1 MSLTSHDRTEGS
13 PFGVNSGM
21 GFGYFAPLMVL
32 LALISALATFLI
44 LMGLTPVVPTH
55 EVVIGLLAGNALAV
69 AVLSVMVGREVWRI
83 MRARR
88 RGRAAARLHVRIVS
102 LFAIVAVVPAILV
115 AVVAS
120 LTLDRGLDRW
130 FSVRTREIVASAVQV
145 AQTYVREHA
154 LNIRG
159 DVLAMG
165 NDLTRL
171 KPLFDTDRERFRQIL
186 TAQAA
191 LRNLPGSVIIDKDLK
206 VIERAQIN
214 AGREFLVPS
223 NIAIGEA
230 TVEQPVIYLPSD
242 ADYVGAVVKLR
253 DYDDLYLY
261 VARPIDPRVIGY
273 LKATRDTLADY
284 ESLEE
289 RRFGVQV
296 AFALMYTV
304 ITLIVLLSAVWLGL
318 NFSKWLVAPIRR
330 LMSAAD
336 HVAAGNLDV
345 QVPVYRSEGDLA
357 ALGETFNKMTAEL
370 RQQRDALLRAN
381 DQMDSR
387 RRFTE
392 AVLSGVGAGVI
403 GIDAELKVTILNR
416 SAERLLGMKEP
427 EVLGQILSDVVPEAE
442 HLIAEAK
449 ADERQRTVQ
458 GTITVN
464 REGRERVFTVRLTT
478 EQSGEGS
485 HGWVVTLDDITALI
499 AAQRTSAWADVARR
513 IAHEIKNPLTPIQ
526 LSAERLKRKYGK
538 HITQDRDVFD
548 QCTDTIIRQVG
559 DIGRMVDEFSSF
571 ARMPKPVVDSQDLA
585 ETIRQTIFLMRVG
598 HPDVSF
604 EADVPPELPARF
616 DRRLISQALTNIIK
630 NAAEAIEAVPADQR
644 GKGRVRV
651 SAVRAGEDLIVDVID
666 NGTGLPQ
673 ESRNRLLE
681 PYVTTREKGTGL
693 GLAIVGKIMEE
704 HGGGIEL
711 NDAPEGRGAW
721 IRLRLRADGT
731 PVEALK
737 PAPKATPKAA
747 PKPAPRTALAP
758 DGAEMAEA
766 ASKSATVS
774 AADTA
779 DPVSPPAPAAPT
791 QAGPSDATAE
801 GAASSSS
808 KGA

>member
-1 MSLTSHDRTEGS
+1 MTPSALDETPGS
-13 PFGVNSGM
+13 GPITPPGVASGL
-21 GFGYFAPLMVL
+21 FAPVVVA

-55 EVVIGLLAGNALAV
+55 QVVITVLAV
-69 AVLSVMVGREVWRI
+69 NAAAVFVLSTMVGREVWRI
-83 MRARR
+83 AKARA

-102 LFAIVAVVPAILV
+102 LFAVVSVAPAILV

-130 FSVRTREIVASAVQV
+130 FSVRTQEIVASAVSV

-159 DVLAMG
+159 DLVAMSS
-165 NDLTRL
+165 DVTRM
-171 KPLFDTDRERFRQIL
+171 KSLFDTDRPRFTQIF

-191 LRNLPGSVIIDKDLK
+191 LRNLPGAMLIHRDLSV
-206 VIERAQIN
+206 VVRADVNI
-214 AGREFLVPS
+214 GREFLVPS

-230 TVEQPVIYLPSD
+230 TAEQPVIYLPSD
-242 ADYVGAVVKLR
+242 ADFVGAVMPLR

-273 LKATRDTLADY
+273 LKATQETLADY
-284 ESLEE
+284 QSLEE

-296 AFALMYTV
+296 AFALMYMV
-304 ITLIVLLSAVWLGL
+304 ITLIVLLSAVWLGI

-345 QVPVYRSEGDLA
+345 QVPIYRAEGDLA
-357 ALGETFNKMTAEL
+357 SLGETFNKMTQEL
-370 RQQRDALLRAN
+370 RSQREALIGAR
-381 DQMDSR
+381 DQIDSR

-403 GIDAELKVTILNR
+403 GLDSNECVTIFNR
-416 SAERLLGMKEP
+416 SAERLLGISEVEALHQPLVEVMP
-427 EVLGQILSDVVPEAE
+427 EIGGLLAEAE
-442 HLIAEAK
+442 VA
-449 ADERQRTVQ
+449 RQRIVQ
-458 GTITVN
+458 GNVTLN
-464 REGRERVFTVRLTT
+464 RDGRERTFAVRVTT
-478 EQSGEGS
+478 EQSSEAE
-485 HGWVVTLDDITALI
+485 HGWVVTLDDITELI
-499 AAQRTSAWADVARR
+499 SAQRTSAWADVARR

-526 LSAERLKRKYGK
+526 LSAERLKRKFGR
-538 HITQDRDVFD
+538 HVTQDRDVFD

-585 ETIRQTIFLMRVG
+585 ETTRQTVFLMRVG
-598 HPDVSF
+598 HPEVAF
-604 EADVPPELPARF
+604 EADIPPSLPARF
-616 DRRLISQALTNIIK
+616 DRRLISQALTNILK
-630 NAAEAIEAVPADQR
+630 NAAEAIEAVPAEQR
-644 GKGRVRV
+644 GQGRIRIKAERV
-651 SAVRAGEDLIVDVID
+651 GDDLVIDIID

-711 NDAPEGRGAW
+711 YDAPDGRGAW
-721 IRLRLRADGT
+721 IRLRISADG
-731 PVEALK
+731 
-737 PAPKATPKAA
+737 PAPEVPARAATIG
-747 PKPAPRTALAP
+747 RN
-758 DGAEMAEA
+758 
-766 ASKSATVS
+766 
-774 AADTA
+774 
-779 DPVSPPAPAAPT
+779 
-791 QAGPSDATAE
+791 
-801 GAASSSS
+801 
-808 KGA
+808 

>member
-1 MSLTSHDRTEGS
+1 MTPSAVDETPGS
-13 PFGVNSGM
+13 GPITPPSVASGL
-21 GFGYFAPLMVL
+21 FAPVVVA

-55 EVVIGLLAGNALAV
+55 QVVISVLAV
-69 AVLSVMVGREVWRI
+69 NAAAVFVLSAMVGREIWRI
-83 MRARR
+83 AKARA

-102 LFAIVAVVPAILV
+102 LFAVVSVAPAILV

-130 FSVRTREIVASAVQV
+130 FSVRTQEIVASAVSV

-159 DVLAMG
+159 DLVAMSS
-165 NDLTRL
+165 DVTRM
-171 KPLFDTDRERFRQIL
+171 KSLFDSDRARFTQIF

-191 LRNLPGSVIIDKDLK
+191 LRNLPGAMLIKRDLSV
-206 VIERAQIN
+206 VVRADVNI
-214 AGREFLVPS
+214 GREFLVPS

-230 TVEQPVIYLPSD
+230 TAEQPVIYLPSD
-242 ADYVGAVVKLR
+242 ADFVGAVMPLR
-253 DYDDLYLY
+253 DYDDLFLY

-273 LKATRDTLADY
+273 LKATQETLADY
-284 ESLEE
+284 QSLEE

-296 AFALMYTV
+296 AFALMYMV
-304 ITLIVLLSAVWLGL
+304 ITLIVLLSAVWLGI

-345 QVPVYRSEGDLA
+345 QVPIYRAEGDLA
-357 ALGETFNKMTAEL
+357 TLGETFNKMTLEL
-370 RQQRDALLRAN
+370 RSQREALIGAR
-381 DQMDSR
+381 DQIDSR

-403 GIDAELKVTILNR
+403 GLDSNECVTILNR
-416 SAERLLGMKEP
+416 SAERLLGVS
-427 EVLGQILSDVVPEAE
+427 EVEALNRPLVDVVPEIAG
-442 HLIAEAK
+442 LLAEAEV
-449 ADERQRTVQ
+449 ARQRIVQ
-458 GTITVN
+458 GNVTIN
-464 REGRERVFTVRLTT
+464 REGRDRTFAVRVTT
-478 EQSGEGS
+478 EQSSEAE
-485 HGWVVTLDDITALI
+485 HGWVVTLDDITELI
-499 AAQRTSAWADVARR
+499 SAQRTSAWADVARR

-526 LSAERLKRKYGK
+526 LSAERLKRKFGR
-538 HITQDRDVFD
+538 HVTQDREVFD

-585 ETIRQTIFLMRVG
+585 ETTRQTVFLMRVG
-598 HPDVSF
+598 HPEVAF
-604 EADVPPELPARF
+604 EAEIPPSLPARF
-616 DRRLISQALTNIIK
+616 DRRLISQALTNILK
-630 NAAEAIEAVPADQR
+630 NAAEAIEAVPAEQR
-644 GKGRVRV
+644 GQGRIRIKAERV
-651 SAVRAGEDLIVDVID
+651 GDDLVIDIID

-711 NDAPEGRGAW
+711 YDAPEGRGAW
-721 IRLRLRADGT
+721 IRLRISADG
-731 PVEALK
+731 
-737 PAPKATPKAA
+737 
-747 PKPAPRTALAP
+747 PKPEVPAR
-758 DGAEMAEA
+758 A
-766 ASKSATVS
+766 AT
-774 AADTA
+774 T
-779 DPVSPPAPAAPT
+779 
-791 QAGPSDATAE
+791 GRN
-801 GAASSSS
+801 
-808 KGA
+808 